1 MSETIELKNNFRK
14 SEEPKHEK
22 VVVIPPMDFEQEDT
36 SFSEASCSDSDM
48 DDPNLSGRDLRILFN
63 KKYYKHVKNDDRL
76 RLTEKDGKKVWDCR
90 DCNVADGFR
99 TPLLILD
106 HYVVHHENRKFKCP
120 HDGCDTETSSARKLV
135 DHWKS
140 TVRHRNEN
148 FLQLPDG
155 GRIKKDER
163 GFLKVIKEMRKTM
176 GIIK

>member
-1 MSETIELKNNFRK
+1 M
-14 SEEPKHEK
+14 PKHEK

-36 SFSEASCSDSDM
+36 SFSEASCSDSEI
-48 DDPNLSGRDLRILFN
+48 DDPNLSARDLKSLFN
-63 KKYYKHVKNDDRL
+63 KKYYKQAQNDERL
-76 RLTEKDGKKVWDCR
+76 RVTEKDGKKIWDCK
-90 DCNVADGFR
+90 DCNVTETYR

-135 DHWKS
+135 DHLKS
-140 TVRHRNEN
+140 TKRHQNEN

-163 GFLKVIKEMRKTM
+163 GFINVIKEIRKTM